1 MAETSFRESS
11 LPTSASGTNEGTS
24 LTDRTVRKAATESHG
39 MAALSGAPVTS
50 GGPSE
55 DPSPALNAD
64 THVIKN
70 ILPPAR
76 TLRVLSLD
84 GGGVKGYTT
93 LLILQRIFRTLK
105 NIADLDDDSV
115 LRPCDVFDLIVGT
128 STGGIIATMLGRLE
142 MSIEDALEQYE
153 VVGKR
158 VFGKKPF
165 GGPLGKLAKG
175 LTSRPFFAIEDL
187 QKAIKDLPK
196 EMQVDEEAMLYH
208 DKKPSCKM

>member
-1 MAETSFRESS
+1 MAETALGEPS
-11 LPTSASGTNEGTS
+11 LPASAAGTKEDTA
-24 LTDRTVRKAATESHG
+24 LTDRTVRNAAIEQHG
-39 MAALSGAPVTS
+39 VAALSRAPLTS

-55 DPSPALNAD
+55 DPSLAPNAD
-64 THVIKN
+64 TNVTN
-70 ILPPAR
+70 QALPPAR

-105 NIADLDDDSV
+105 NIAGLDDGLV

-142 MSIEDALEQYE
+142 MSIDDALEQYE
-153 VVGKR
+153 AVGKR

-165 GGPLGKLAKG
+165 GGPFGKLAKG

-187 QKAIKDLPK
+187 QKAIKDLLK
-196 EMQVDEEAMLYH
+196 EMKVDEETMLYVN
-208 DKKPSCKM
+208 KKPSCRV